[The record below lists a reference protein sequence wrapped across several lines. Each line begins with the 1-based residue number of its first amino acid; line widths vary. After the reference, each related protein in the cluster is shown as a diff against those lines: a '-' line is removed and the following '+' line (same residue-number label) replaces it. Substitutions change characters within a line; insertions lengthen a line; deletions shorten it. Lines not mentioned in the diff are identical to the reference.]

1 MPLLDLAP
9 LANLVGLP
17 ETLLAPALILVS
29 AYLLTPIELLLIPR
43 RARAAR
49 NIFSIL
55 ASGLQFVA
63 FFDCACV
70 RVDHTVPMMVLVQ
83 KLTNFAWACYDGTRS
98 DKELTPEQKATEIRG
113 WPSLLEFLGF
123 VFYYPSF
130 LVGPSIEYRAYQHFI
145 RGTGDYRAVVE
156 DNLLL
161 AQGGSG
167 VDPSK
172 PGGGGRR
179 VSTWPS
185 RLVATARAVGIA
197 LAMFAL
203 NQSLSPSFNYER
215 VAEDPTYAEYT
226 GWPAWRRF
234 LYCQVTGIVERA
246 QFYVAWKLSEG
257 ACILAGMGFNGV
269 DPVTGAPRWDR
280 CANVDIFNIEFAEN
294 IRMYLS
300 TLSMVTTCGR
310 IARRQLRPLAHS
322 IAGGRLLPI
331 YHAAGWLATGAA
343 VNYASP
349 SFQLRRLDLAWRIW
363 AADYFA
369 GHIAMGVVL
378 AADAIASSLPRQR
391 PRSASSS
398 SSRAAASSSSLTE
411 GADAVVA
418 ALRSAAADP
427 GAELVTA
434 TDSDAPKP
442 RKRRSA
448 AAMRHSG

>member
-9 LANLVGLP
+9 LAALVGLP
-17 ETLLAPALILVS
+17 EALLAPALILVS

-63 FFDCACV
+63 FFDFQGYLQLLLLSIV
-70 RVDHTVPMMVLVQ
+70 
-83 KLTNFAWACYDGTRS
+83 CYVVTAVTRHKPS
-98 DKELTPEQKATEIRG
+98 GPELTPEQKASEIRG
-113 WPSLLEFLGF
+113 WPGLLEFLGF

-130 LVGPSIEYRAYQHFI
+130 LVGPSIDYRAYQHFI
-145 RGTGDYRAVVE
+145 RGTGDYHAVVE

-161 AQGGSG
+161 AHGGSA

-172 PGGGGRR
+172 PGGGSRR
-179 VSTWPS
+179 VSTWSS

-215 VAEDPTYAEYT
+215 VAEDPAYAEYA

-269 DPVTGAPRWDR
+269 DPATGAPRWDR

-294 IRMYLS
+294 IRMYL
-300 TLSMVTTCGR
+300 
-310 IARRQLRPLAHS
+310 
-322 IAGGRLLPI
+322 
-331 YHAAGWLATGAA
+331 
-343 VNYASP
+343 
-349 SFQLRRLDLAWRIW
+349 
-363 AADYFA
+363 
-369 GHIAMGVVL
+369 
-378 AADAIASSLPRQR
+378 
-391 PRSASSS
+391 
-398 SSRAAASSSSLTE
+398 
-411 GADAVVA
+411 
-418 ALRSAAADP
+418 
-427 GAELVTA
+427 
-434 TDSDAPKP
+434 
-442 RKRRSA
+442 
-448 AAMRHSG
+448 